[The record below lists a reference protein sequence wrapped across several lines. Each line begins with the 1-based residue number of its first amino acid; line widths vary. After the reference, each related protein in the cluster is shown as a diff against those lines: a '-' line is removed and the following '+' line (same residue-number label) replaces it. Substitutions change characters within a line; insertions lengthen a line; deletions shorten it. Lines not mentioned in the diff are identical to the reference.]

1 MPAHAGIQAD
11 ANRQNLDF
19 RFHGNDE
26 ADERK
31 SRRQT
36 MNARTLLM
44 VIALLLPSSIDSHV
58 ARAATPSLLK
68 AKQAAQANGF
78 IFEASHDE
86 IIAKAKKEAKLR
98 VISSLDPETYKQLA
112 EAFKQ
117 KYPFIDFALTPV
129 DGSEAAQRFLM
140 ELKAGS
146 GKNWDSIHLS
156 RDFYN
161 EFAEHVKKIDIYGMA
176 EQGVLAIPIGMIDPN
191 KRSIV
196 AEASAIQAVVY
207 NKDLIAPEKVP
218 NTWEDF
224 LRPELKGRKFLI
236 DIRPHGMVS
245 LVPGMGEAWVKNY
258 AAKLKE
264 QEPIWVRGYARSLAS
279 MAVGEYALHQQANY
293 QSCVEVAEKHPKK
306 SMICKVIEPVPVR
319 LIELQGVTSLG
330 AHPYAALLWLE
341 FQATPT
347 GQRII
352 DKYEPLKS
360 SVYGPG
366 SELAKVTQGKKL
378 SIDKWDSFAQI
389 PGWYEMIEKAFG
401 LPQAEKIK

>member
-1 MPAHAGIQAD
+1 MSAA
-11 ANRQNLDF
+11 
-19 RFHGNDE
+19 
-26 ADERK
+26 
-31 SRRQT
+31 ST
-36 MNARTLLM
+36 RTAVM
-44 VIALLLPSSIDSHV
+44 VLFFLCPLISSSVDG
-58 ARAATPSLLK
+58 ATPGALK
-68 AKQAAQANGF
+68 ARQSAQSSGF
-78 IFEASHDE
+78 LFETSHEE
-86 IIAKAKKEAKLR
+86 IVAKARKEGKLR
-98 VISSLDPETYKQLA
+98 VISSLDPETNKQLA
-112 EAFKQ
+112 ATFKQ
-117 KYPFIDFALTPV
+117 KYPFIDFSLTAV

-140 ELKAGS
+140 ELNAGS

-161 EFAEHVKKIDIYGMA
+161 EFAEHIKKVDIFGMA
-176 EQGVLAIPIGMIDPN
+176 EHKVLSIPMGMIDPN
-191 KRSIV
+191 RRNIV
-196 AEASAIQAVVY
+196 AEASAVQAVVY

-224 LRPELKGRKFLI
+224 LKPELKGRKFLI

-258 AAKLKE
+258 ASRLKD
-264 QEPIWVRGYARSLAS
+264 QEPIWVRGYARALAS
-279 MAVGEYALHQQANY
+279 MSGGEYALHQQANY
-293 QSCVEVAEKHPKK
+293 QSCVEVAEKHPTK
-306 SMICKVIEPVPVR
+306 SIVCKIIEPVPVR
-319 LIELQGVTSLG
+319 LIELQGVTSSA

-360 SVYGPG
+360 SVFGPG
-366 SELAKVTQGKKL
+366 SELAKITEGKKL

-401 LPQAEKIK
+401 LPQAEKLKTK

>member
-1 MPAHAGIQAD
+1 MSA
-11 ANRQNLDF
+11 
-19 RFHGNDE
+19 
-26 ADERK
+26 
-31 SRRQT
+31 
-36 MNARTLLM
+36 ARTKTAAMVLLFLC
-44 VIALLLPSSIDSHV
+44 LLVSSSAHG
-58 ARAATPSLLK
+58 ATPALLK
-68 AKQAAQANGF
+68 AKQSAQSLGF
-78 IFEASHDE
+78 LFETSHEE
-86 IIAKAKKEAKLR
+86 IVAKAKKEGKLR

-112 EAFKQ
+112 ATFKQ
-117 KYPFIDFALTPV
+117 KYPFIDFTLTAV

-140 ELKAGS
+140 ELKAGM

-161 EFAEHVKKIDIYGMA
+161 EFAEHIKKVDILGMA
-176 EQGVLAIPIGMIDPN
+176 EHKVVSIPTGMIDPN
-191 KRSIV
+191 RRNIV

-224 LRPELKGRKFLI
+224 LKPELKGRKFLI

-245 LVPGMGEAWVKNY
+245 LVPGLGENWVKNY
-258 AAKLKE
+258 ASRLKD
-264 QEPIWVRGYARSLAS
+264 QEPIWVRGYARALAS
-279 MAVGEYALHQQANY
+279 MSAGEYALHQQANY
-293 QSCVEVAEKHPKK
+293 QSCVEVAEKHPTK
-306 SMICKVIEPVPVR
+306 SIVCKIIEPVPVR
-319 LIELQGVTSLG
+319 LIELQGVTSSA

-360 SVYGPG
+360 SVFGPG
-366 SELAKVTQGKKL
+366 SELAKITEGKKL

-401 LPQAEKIK
+401 LPQAEKLKSR

>member
-1 MPAHAGIQAD
+1 MSA
-11 ANRQNLDF
+11 
-19 RFHGNDE
+19 
-26 ADERK
+26 
-31 SRRQT
+31 
-36 MNARTLLM
+36 ARTKTAAMVLLFLC
-44 VIALLLPSSIDSHV
+44 LLVSSSAHG
-58 ARAATPSLLK
+58 ATPALLK
-68 AKQAAQANGF
+68 AKQSAQSRGF
-78 IFEASHDE
+78 LFETSHEE
-86 IIAKAKKEAKLR
+86 IVAKARKEGKLR

-112 EAFKQ
+112 ATFKQ
-117 KYPFIDFALTPV
+117 KYPFIDFTLTAV

-140 ELKAGS
+140 ELKAGM

-161 EFAEHVKKIDIYGMA
+161 EFAEHIKKVDIFGMA
-176 EQGVLAIPIGMIDPN
+176 EHKVVSIPIGMIDPN
-191 KRSIV
+191 RRNIV

-224 LRPELKGRKFLI
+224 LKPELKGRKFLI

-245 LVPGMGEAWVKNY
+245 LVPGLGENWVKNY
-258 AAKLKE
+258 ASRLKD
-264 QEPIWVRGYARSLAS
+264 QEPIWVRGYARALAS
-279 MAVGEYALHQQANY
+279 MSAGEYALHQQANY
-293 QSCVEVAEKHPKK
+293 QSCVEVAEKHPTK
-306 SMICKVIEPVPVR
+306 SIVCKIIEPVPVR
-319 LIELQGVTSLG
+319 LIELQGVTSSA

-360 SVYGPG
+360 SVFGPG
-366 SELAKVTQGKKL
+366 SELAKITEGKKL

-401 LPQAEKIK
+401 LPQAEKLKSR